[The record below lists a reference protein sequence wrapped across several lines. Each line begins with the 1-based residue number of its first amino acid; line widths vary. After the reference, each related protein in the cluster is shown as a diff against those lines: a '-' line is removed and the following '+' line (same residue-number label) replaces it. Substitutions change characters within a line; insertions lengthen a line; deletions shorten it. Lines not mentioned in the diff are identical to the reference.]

1 MLRIIVIIALIAVVA
16 LALFVAT
23 RPDAFR
29 VQRSATIKA
38 PPDKIFPH
46 LADFHAWP
54 SWSPWEKIDPALQRT
69 YSGPN
74 SGPGAVYEW
83 SGNKNIGSGRMEIL
97 EAAPSSRVLIKLD
110 FLSPFEA
117 HNTAEFTL
125 QPSGDGTTVTWAMY
139 GPNTLMSKLMSLVF
153 NMETMV
159 GPQFETGLNN
169 LKAVAEH

>member
-1 MLRIIVIIALIAVVA
+1 MLRIVMIVALIAVVA
-16 LALFVAT
+16 LAIFVAT

-38 PPDKIFPH
+38 PPEKIFPH

>member
-1 MLRIIVIIALIAVVA
+1 MLRIVVIIALIAVVA
-16 LALFVAT
+16 LAIFVAT

-38 PPDKIFPH
+38 PPEKIFPH

-97 EAAPSSRVLIKLD
+97 EAAPSSRVLVKLD
-110 FLSPFEA
+110 FLAPFEA

-169 LKAVAEH
+169 LKAVAER

>member
-1 MLRIIVIIALIAVVA
+1 MLRIVVIVVLIAVVA
-16 LALFVAT
+16 LAIFVAT

-38 PPDKIFPH
+38 PPEKIFPH
-46 LADFHAWP
+46 LVDFHAWP

-169 LKAVAEH
+169 LKAVAER

>member
-1 MLRIIVIIALIAVVA
+1 MLRIVMIVALIAVVA
-16 LALFVAT
+16 LAIFVAT

-38 PPDKIFPH
+38 PPEKIFPH

-169 LKAVAEH
+169 LKAVAER

>member
-1 MLRIIVIIALIAVVA
+1 MLRIVVIVVLIAVVA
-16 LALFVAT
+16 LAIFVAT

-38 PPDKIFPH
+38 PPEKIFPH

-169 LKAVAEH
+169 LKAVAER

>member
-1 MLRIIVIIALIAVVA
+1 MLRIVVIIALIAVVA

-46 LADFHAWP
+46 LADFHAWA

>member
-1 MLRIIVIIALIAVVA
+1 MLRIVVIIALIAVVA
-16 LALFVAT
+16 LAIFVAT

-38 PPDKIFPH
+38 PPEKIFPH

-169 LKAVAEH
+169 LKAVAER